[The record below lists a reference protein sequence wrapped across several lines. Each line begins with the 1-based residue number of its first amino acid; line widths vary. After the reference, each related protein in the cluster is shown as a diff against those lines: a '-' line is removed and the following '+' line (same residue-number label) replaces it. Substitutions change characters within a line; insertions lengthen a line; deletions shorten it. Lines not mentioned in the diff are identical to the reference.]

1 MRAFDAARSPT
12 TGLLMG
18 MVITLGAV
26 VADSSYLTRQIAR
39 LRVLQTDLADRNRKD
54 SLQLLRI
61 QNDLNSIGLAMR
73 DMLDTDEPYPLTA
86 WSAQFQRVR
95 LDLEDALRREEQL
108 AVATRTPDQREYLA
122 ASLAQFWDASDR
134 SFAMARGGH
143 EDDARAQIRLS
154 LQARQSSLGT
164 AVARL
169 LVENNESEEQT
180 AARVQGIYGQVE
192 RQVYVFLAAT
202 LAAIVVTSLY
212 LIRSNRLLFARLA
225 SLSEERRDVAQQLI
239 AARESTLRH
248 LARDLHDEFGQ
259 TLTAMGS
266 MLGRARKHLPED
278 SPLRSELREVSE
290 IAQRLLE
297 QVRGL
302 SQALHPSILEEVGFE
317 GTLDWYLS
325 TVERQTGVAVS
336 YERTTISVPVDATV
350 AIHVYRIM
358 QEALN
363 NVARHSGAKHA
374 WVRLRVT
381 DSLLELD
388 IEDHGV
394 GMNAATRR
402 RGLGIV
408 TMRERAALVG
418 GTIEFARPR
427 EGGTLVRVRVPA
439 GQAEKMEDAVPIL
452 RH

>member
-1 MRAFDAARSPT
+1 MRAFDGARSPT
-12 TGLLMG
+12 TGLLVG
-18 MVITLGAV
+18 MVITLAAAS
-26 VADSSYLTRQIAR
+26 ADSYYLTRQIAR

-61 QNDLNSIGLAMR
+61 QNDLNSLGLAMR
-73 DMLDTDEPYPLTA
+73 DMLDSDEPYPLTA

-108 AVATRTPDQREYLA
+108 GVATRTPEQRQYLA
-122 ASLAQFWDASDR
+122 DSLAQFWDASDR
-134 SFAMARGGH
+134 MFALARGGH
-143 EDDARAQIRLS
+143 EADARAQIRLS
-154 LQARQSSLGT
+154 LQARQAALGT

-180 AARVQGIYGQVE
+180 AARVQGIYSQVE
-192 RQVYVFLAAT
+192 RQVYLFLAAT

-212 LIRSNRLLFARLA
+212 LIRSNRRLFARLA

-239 AARESTLRH
+239 TARESTFRH
-248 LARDLHDEFGQ
+248 LARELHDEFGQ
-259 TLTAMGS
+259 TLTAMGL
-266 MLGRARKHLPED
+266 MLGRASKQAPED
-278 SPLRSELREVSE
+278 SPLRSELREISE
-290 IAQRLLE
+290 IAQRMLE
-297 QVRGL
+297 HVRGL
-302 SQALHPSILEEVGFE
+302 SQTLHPSILEEVGFE

-336 YERTTISVPVDATV
+336 YERTTPSVPIDGTI

-363 NVARHSGAKHA
+363 NVARHSGAKQA
-374 WVRLRVT
+374 WVRLRVAAG
-381 DSLLELD
+381 LLELD
-388 IEDHGV
+388 IEDHGA
-394 GMNAATRR
+394 GMNGAAPR

-418 GTIEFARPR
+418 GTIEFIRPR
-427 EGGTLVRVRVPA
+427 EGGTLVRVRVPVTNVQHVDDVA
-439 GQAEKMEDAVPIL
+439 HG
-452 RH
+452 

>member
-1 MRAFDAARSPT
+1 MRAFDTARSPT

-18 MVITLGAV
+18 MVITLAAV
-26 VADSSYLTRQIAR
+26 VADSYYLTRQIAR

-73 DMLDTDEPYPLTA
+73 DMLDSDEPYPLTA
-86 WSAQFQRVR
+86 WSAQFERVR
-95 LDLEDALRREEQL
+95 LDLEDSLRREEQL
-108 AVATRTPDQREYLA
+108 AVATRTPEQRQYLA
-122 ASLAQFWDASDR
+122 DSLAQFWDASDR
-134 SFAMARGGH
+134 IFAMARGGH
-143 EDDARAQIRLS
+143 EGDARAQIRLS
-154 LQARQSSLGT
+154 LQARQSALGT

-180 AARVQGIYGQVE
+180 AARVQGIYSQVQ

-248 LARDLHDEFGQ
+248 LARELHDEFGQ

-266 MLGRARKHLPED
+266 MLGRARKQLPEG

-297 QVRGL
+297 HVRGL
-302 SQALHPSILEEVGFE
+302 SQALHPSILEEAGFE

-325 TVERQTGVAVS
+325 TVERQTGVAIS
-336 YERTTISVPVDATV
+336 YERTTPSVPVDPTV

-374 WVRLRVT
+374 WVRLRIAAG
-381 DSLLELD
+381 LLELD
-388 IEDHGV
+388 VEDHGG
-394 GMNAATRR
+394 GMNAAIPR

-427 EGGTLVRVRVPA
+427 EGGTLVRVRVPVEQVENV
-439 GQAEKMEDAVPIL
+439 G
-452 RH
+452 

>member
-1 MRAFDAARSPT
+1 MRALDVRSPT
-12 TGLLMG
+12 AGLLVG
-18 MVITLGAV
+18 MVITLAAAS
-26 VADSSYLTRQIAR
+26 ADSYYLTRQIAR
-39 LRVLQTDLADRNRKD
+39 LRALQTDLADRNRKD

-61 QNDLNSIGLAMR
+61 QNDLNSLGLAMR
-73 DMLDTDEPYPLTA
+73 DMLDSDEPYPLTA

-108 AVATRTPDQREYLA
+108 GVAMRTPEQRQYLA
-122 ASLAQFWDASDR
+122 DSLAQFWDASDR
-134 SFAMARGGH
+134 IFALARAGH
-143 EDDARAQIRLS
+143 EADARAQIRLS
-154 LQARQSSLGT
+154 LQARQAALGT

-180 AARVQGIYGQVE
+180 AARVQGIYSQVE
-192 RQVYVFLAAT
+192 RQVYLFLAAT

-212 LIRSNRLLFARLA
+212 LIRSNRRLFARLA

-239 AARESTLRH
+239 TARESTFRH
-248 LARDLHDEFGQ
+248 LARELHDEFGQ
-259 TLTAMGS
+259 TLTAMGL
-266 MLGRARKHLPED
+266 MLGRASRQAPED

-290 IAQRLLE
+290 IAQRMLE
-297 QVRGL
+297 HVRGL
-302 SQALHPSILEEVGFE
+302 SQTLHPSILEEVGFE

-336 YERTTISVPVDATV
+336 YEHTTPSVPIDGTV

-363 NVARHSGAKHA
+363 NVARHSGAKQA

-381 DSLLELD
+381 AGLLELD
-388 IEDHGV
+388 IEDHGA
-394 GMNAATRR
+394 GMNGAAPR

-418 GTIEFARPR
+418 GTIDFVRPR
-427 EGGTLVRVRVPA
+427 EGGTLVRVRVPV
-439 GQAEKMEDAVPIL
+439 QIVPHVDNVAHG
-452 RH
+452 R

>member
-1 MRAFDAARSPT
+1 MRAFAGARSPT
-12 TGLLMG
+12 TGLLVG
-18 MVITLGAV
+18 MVITLAAAS
-26 VADSSYLTRQIAR
+26 ADSYYLTRQIAR

-61 QNDLNSIGLAMR
+61 QNDLNSLGLAMR
-73 DMLDTDEPYPLTA
+73 DMLDSDEPYPLTA

-108 AVATRTPDQREYLA
+108 GVATRTPEQRQYLA
-122 ASLAQFWDASDR
+122 DSLAQFWDASDR
-134 SFAMARGGH
+134 IFALARAGH
-143 EDDARAQIRLS
+143 EADARAQIRLS
-154 LQARQSSLGT
+154 LQARQAALGT

-192 RQVYVFLAAT
+192 RQVYLFLAAT

-212 LIRSNRLLFARLA
+212 LIRSNRRLFARLA

-239 AARESTLRH
+239 TARESTFRH
-248 LARDLHDEFGQ
+248 LARELHDEFGQ
-259 TLTAMGS
+259 TLTAMRL
-266 MLGRARKHLPED
+266 MLGRAGKQTPED

-290 IAQRLLE
+290 IAQRMLE
-297 QVRGL
+297 HVRGL

-336 YERTTISVPVDATV
+336 YERTTPSVPIDGTV

-363 NVARHSGAKHA
+363 NVARHSGAKQA

-381 DSLLELD
+381 AGLLELD
-388 IEDHGV
+388 IEDHGA
-394 GMNAATRR
+394 GMNGATPR

-418 GTIEFARPR
+418 GTIEFIRPR
-427 EGGTLVRVRVPA
+427 EGGTLVRVRVPVKD
-439 GQAEKMEDAVPIL
+439 G
-452 RH
+452 RHVDYVG

>member
-1 MRAFDAARSPT
+1 MRAFAGARSPT
-12 TGLLMG
+12 TGLLVG
-18 MVITLGAV
+18 MVITLAAAS
-26 VADSSYLTRQIAR
+26 ADSYYLTRQITR
-39 LRVLQTDLADRNRKD
+39 LRALQTDLADRNRKD

-61 QNDLNSIGLAMR
+61 QNDLNSLGLAMR
-73 DMLDTDEPYPLTA
+73 DMLDSDEPYPLTA

-108 AVATRTPDQREYLA
+108 GVATKTPEQRQYLA
-122 ASLAQFWDASDR
+122 DSLAQFWDASDR
-134 SFAMARGGH
+134 IFALARGGH
-143 EDDARAQIRLS
+143 EADARAQIRLS
-154 LQARQSSLGT
+154 LQARQAALGT

-180 AARVQGIYGQVE
+180 AARVRGIYSQVE
-192 RQVYVFLAAT
+192 RQVYLFLAAT

-212 LIRSNRLLFARLA
+212 LIRSNRRLFARLA

-239 AARESTLRH
+239 TARESTFRH
-248 LARDLHDEFGQ
+248 LARELHDEFGQ
-259 TLTAMGS
+259 TLTAMGL
-266 MLGRARKHLPED
+266 MLGRASKQAPED
-278 SPLRSELREVSE
+278 SPLRSELREISE
-290 IAQRLLE
+290 IAQRMLE
-297 QVRGL
+297 HVRGL
-302 SQALHPSILEEVGFE
+302 SQTLHPSILEEVGFE

-336 YERTTISVPVDATV
+336 YERTTPSVPIDGTV

-363 NVARHSGAKHA
+363 NVARHSGAKQA

-381 DSLLELD
+381 AGLLELD
-388 IEDHGV
+388 IEDHGA
-394 GMNAATRR
+394 GMNGATPR

-418 GTIEFARPR
+418 GTIEFIRPR
-427 EGGTLVRVRVPA
+427 EGGTLVRVRVPVKDVQHVDYV
-439 GQAEKMEDAVPIL
+439 G
-452 RH
+452 